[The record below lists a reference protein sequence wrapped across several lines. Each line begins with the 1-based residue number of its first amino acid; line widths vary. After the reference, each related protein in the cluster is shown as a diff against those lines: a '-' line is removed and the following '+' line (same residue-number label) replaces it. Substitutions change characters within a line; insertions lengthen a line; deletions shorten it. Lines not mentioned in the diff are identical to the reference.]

1 LFPRRDH
8 SSAIRLRLALIA
20 TAAIVVG
27 LWQIWQRATLP
38 PPPSETAAPLAP
50 APPKTTPPATT
61 PPGTTP
67 SSSAAASTPA
77 TPRSIPTL
85 SAAETR
91 DLGID
96 EARGGH
102 TLARHVGRTDA
113 QLLERLEHE
122 RNISAASTYTD
133 RAVAERTVARTLARN
148 EARLSAW
155 RARRGTR
162 PNLALDYRGPAN
174 ETIGRS
180 IRRGRRDAAPCT
192 NAIVVLR
199 WDGRGDF
206 VLTSYPEAAR

>member
-1 LFPRRDH
+1 VFPTRDR

-27 LWQIWQRATLP
+27 LWQIWQRATAP
-38 PPPSETAAPLAP
+38 PAPPFETAAPASP
-50 APPKTTPPATT
+50 AP
-61 PPGTTP
+61 TP
-67 SSSAAASTPA
+67 SPSAAAPTPS

-85 SAAETR
+85 SAVEAR

-113 QLLERLEHE
+113 QLLERLERE

-148 EARLSAW
+148 EARVSAW
-155 RARRGTR
+155 RARRGNR

-180 IRRGRRDAAPCT
+180 IRRGRRTAAPCT

-199 WDGRGDF
+199 WDGAGDF
-206 VLTSYPEAAR
+206 VLTSYPEAPR